1 VLLPTPP
8 LPLATATTFL
18 TCGMPRFGGRPR
30 RGIIGGSP
38 RFGRPCRKRFSELCV
53 DEVDLST
60 RGFSCRSVRKVLKN
74 RRVVEFIDV
83 AAVGLVRLT
92 APLKTVNATQKRA
105 ALTKCLSR
113 LSSRRISFDKNER
126 PPKGS
131 TRKKP
136 SAAPS
141 TEGTATPQIP
151 VRTIWL
157 CSPFSS

>member
-1 VLLPTPP
+1 M
-8 LPLATATTFL
+8 
-18 TCGMPRFGGRPR
+18 G
-30 RGIIGGSP
+30 
-38 RFGRPCRKRFSELCV
+38 
-53 DEVDLST
+53 EVALST

-74 RRVVEFIDV
+74 RRVVELMDV
-83 AAVGLVRLT
+83 ATVGLVGLIV
-92 APLKTVNATQKRA
+92 PLNATQKRP

-113 LSSRRISFDKNER
+113 LSSRRILFDKSER

-151 VRTIWL
+151 VRNL
-157 CSPFSS
+157 LSGSFSS